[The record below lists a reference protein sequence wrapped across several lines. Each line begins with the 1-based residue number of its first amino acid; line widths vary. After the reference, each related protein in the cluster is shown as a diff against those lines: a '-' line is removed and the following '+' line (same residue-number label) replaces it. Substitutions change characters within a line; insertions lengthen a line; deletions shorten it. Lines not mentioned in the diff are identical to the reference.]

1 MELGPSERY
10 YASLVGAWSGTF
22 TFAVT
27 DEASLAA
34 QPFGTRALV
43 RASAKVSPMRF
54 STTLEGEG
62 RLFVHTTRVVAMGV
76 TAYTTEER
84 IVLAGDGASLRM
96 EGVQR
101 MSLGRTVT
109 YVAEGRVAGD
119 ASGATYEIPWLGI
132 TLVQRTRIEEGKLRL
147 TQETPFSR
155 AEVLLARASA

>member
-1 MELGPSERY
+1 MALGPSERY

-62 RLFVHTTRVVAMGV
+62 RL
-76 TAYTTEER
+76 
-84 IVLAGDGASLRM
+84 
-96 EGVQR
+96 
-101 MSLGRTVT
+101 
-109 YVAEGRVAGD
+109 
-119 ASGATYEIPWLGI
+119 WLG
-132 TLVQRTRIEEGKLRL
+132 GG
-147 TQETPFSR
+147 P
-155 AEVLLARASA
+155 ARDAQPVIWRCVAS